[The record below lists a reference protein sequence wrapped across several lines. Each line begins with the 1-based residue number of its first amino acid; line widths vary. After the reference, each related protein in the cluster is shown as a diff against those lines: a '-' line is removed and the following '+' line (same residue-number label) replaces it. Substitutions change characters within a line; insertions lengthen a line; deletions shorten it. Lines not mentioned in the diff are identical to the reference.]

1 MRLWP
6 YVAILL
12 IAALVAIG
20 NASRDVAKV
29 AREAVEQ
36 VTPEKRNDNTTQ
48 KTEQAVKRALKVLE

>member
-6 YVAILL
+6 YIAILV

-29 AREAVEQ
+29 AREAAERAGS
-36 VTPEKRNDNTTQ
+36 EKQSDNTSQ
-48 KTEQAVKRALKVLE
+48 KAQQAVKRALKVLE